1 MELTNKEIVELKSYI
16 ASECWDDIDGWDNE
30 KANEMARE
38 GGFKSYFA
46 LKFKAKGIEYAAL
59 PQETKDKIQAAKVRK
74 QERRDKRKES
84 AKKAAATRKA
94 NAKKKA
100 EEAKPKAKPKAKAKA
115 KPKTDTDTKV
125 KELAALLAN
134 SDVVAELTKNVG

>member
-100 EEAKPKAKPKAKAKA
+100 EEKAKVKAETEADLLA
-115 KPKTDTDTKV
+115 Q
-125 KELAALLAN
+125 LLAQNAALL
-134 SDVVAELTKNVG
+134 DLVKKNVG